1 MRKPHSTFVGAQK
14 YKCKHWFCV
23 GTHGFVIFLK
33 LTHMY
38 MVRVLDWMRMIFTFL
53 WRYSIYTIQ
62 VNQHFYHV
70 PFEPYNIFVSG
81 PQAFGFD
88 VRDY

>member
-1 MRKPHSTFVGAQK
+1 MCRYTNVSTSFRLAH
-14 YKCKHWFCV
+14 KC
-23 GTHGFVIFLK
+23 VIFLK

-38 MVRVLDWMRMIFTFL
+38 TVNVLEKTKMMP
-53 WRYSIYTIQ
+53 TICSEIIQ
-62 VNQHFYHV
+62 ANQHFYNV

>member
-1 MRKPHSTFVGAQK
+1 MLAHR
-14 YKCKHWFCV
+14 C
-23 GTHGFVIFLK
+23 VIFLK

-38 MVRVLDWMRMIFTFL
+38 TSIVLDRTKVFLTFSSEVL
-53 WRYSIYTIQ
+53 IQ
-62 VNQHFYHV
+62 DNQHFYHV